1 MDVGGSSPS
10 SPILQPL
17 IQGLFLLAR
26 HTFDALPAVDVRP
39 AVDALPAGDAR
50 NFVVWASSPHA
61 QDNASLQ
68 IGPIRIR
75 PVPIHSRCQLYN

>member
-1 MDVGGSSPS
+1 MAPDEGV
-10 SPILQPL
+10 
-17 IQGLFLLAR
+17 FLLAR
-26 HTFDALPAVDVRP
+26 HTFDTLLAGDTLT

-61 QDNASLQ
+61 QNNASLQ